1 MNWKSIY
8 EEVLKKICESDAK
21 DYDEIVEV
29 DFSNLIDK
37 LEHNDNTNENSLF
50 SMKLNAKATEED
62 YKEFCELI
70 YNYIGL
76 DIYDYIKEPKSFQN
90 FKKQ

>member
-8 EEVLKKICESDAK
+8 EKVLKNICESDAK

-29 DFSNLIDK
+29 DFSHLLDK
-37 LEHNDNTNENSLF
+37 LEHNDNADENSLF
-50 SMKLNAKATEED
+50 TMKLNSKATEND
-62 YKEFCELI
+62 YKEFCELV

-76 DIYDYIKEPKSFQN
+76 DIYDYIGEQKSF
-90 FKKQ
+90 KKFQKQ